1 MSKRVYLFLFT
12 VVLMSTFSEVNAQSE
27 SFKSPVITDE
37 MTVNPEQN
45 KEWRAGQSKY
55 SAKPK
60 NMWEIGLH
68 AGRFSISGDVP
79 TKVLPGW
86 GAGIHIRKAI
96 TYALSIRVDGIYST
110 TKGYDDRFTS
120 GDIIAQEQ
128 LPNRG
133 SLTNGMYRNYK
144 NTTIGG
150 SVEGIVNLGNLLF
163 HKERNKWNLYAGL
176 GLGVL
181 SIDTKVN
188 NEKGGSIINWEALQ
202 LNNKDKYADNV
213 QKIKDAMDDDYET
226 SVENERGVS
235 GFFDNGKIAV
245 QVPISVGI
253 SRKITK
259 RLNIGIEH
267 KFIWADYDAWDG
279 FINRS
284 AVDQTND
291 NDNGQYTSLRVGI
304 NIGSFDKRTEPL
316 YWLNPLDGTLNDV
329 AELKQR
335 PKFDLTDTDGDG
347 VIDMIDQEKESPS
360 GAPVDTRGITLD
372 SDKDGIADYKDD
384 EPYSPPG
391 YEVDARGVA
400 IIPDKPV
407 TESRLNEIMKNA
419 KNDWWLPMIHFDLDK
434 YFVKPEY
441 YPQLQAVAEVMMSHP
456 DLKIVAAGYT
466 DTRLGADYNTVLSYN
481 RAKAAVDHLVS
492 TYNIPRERFILQYN
506 GMDEPIIPN
515 LPASHNITRQKEMQ
529 QYINRRVEFK
539 VATPEDKEQGAP
551 TGPNAGDN
559 TPGSSRK
566 GNKYSGNANSGY

>member
-1 MSKRVYLFLFT
+1 MTKRIYLFLFT
-12 VVLMSTFSEVNAQSE
+12 VVLMSTFNKVNAQSE

-37 MTVNPEQN
+37 MTVNPDQN

-68 AGRFSISGDVP
+68 AGRFGISGDVP
-79 TKVLPGW
+79 TKALPGW
-86 GAGIHIRKAI
+86 GAGIHIGKAN
-96 TYALSIRVDGIYST
+96 TYALSVRVDGFYST
-110 TKGYDDRFTS
+110 SKGFDDRYTP

-128 LPNRG
+128 LPNTG
-133 SLTNGMYRNYK
+133 SVTNGMYRNYK

-150 SVEGIVNLGNLLF
+150 SLEGIVNIGNLLF

-176 GLGVL
+176 GIGVL

-188 NEKGGSIINWEALQ
+188 NQKGGAIINWES
-202 LNNKDKYADNV
+202 LNLNADDKYADNV

-226 SVENERGVS
+226 AVENERGVG
-235 GFFDNGKIAV
+235 GFADNGKIAV
-245 QVPISVGI
+245 QVPISIGI
-253 SRKITK
+253 SRKINK

-267 KFIWADYDAWDG
+267 KFIWADYDSWDG
-279 FINRS
+279 FVYRS
-284 AVDQTND
+284 AQDQSND
-291 NDNGQYTSLRVGI
+291 SDKGQYTSVRLGI
-304 NIGSFDKRTEPL
+304 NVGSFDKRTEPL
-316 YWLNPLDGTLNDV
+316 YWLNPLDAQMNDV

-360 GAPVDTRGITLD
+360 GAAVDTRGITLD

-391 YEVDARGVA
+391 YEVDTRGVA
-400 IIPDKPV
+400 VIPDKPV
-407 TESRLNEIMKNA
+407 TESRLNEVLKNA

-434 YFVKPEY
+434 YYVKPEF
-441 YPQLQAVAEVMMSHP
+441 YPQLKSVAEVMMSHP
-456 DLKIVAAGYT
+456 DMKIVATGFT
-466 DTRLGADYNTVLSYN
+466 DTRLGADYNTVLSFN
-481 RAKAAVDHLVS
+481 RAKAAVDYLVG
-492 TYNIPRERFILQYN
+492 TYNIPRERFVINYN

-515 LPASHNITRQKEMQ
+515 LPTSHNITKQKEMQ
-529 QYINRRVEFK
+529 QYINRRVEFR
-539 VATPEDKEQGAP
+539 VATPEDKDQDAP
-551 TGPNAGDN
+551 TGPNAGQN

-566 GNKYSGNANSGY
+566 GAKYSGNSNSGY